1 MLEMQRT
8 KDKGSEFVEPG
19 EETRASEP
27 RVPSLIMRV
36 FARVGAVAGP
46 PPLVGL
52 MCQLLGLPTETTA
65 AVSLTAVVVCAV
77 VAAREQIDRRV
88 SSSVLLLVLA
98 IVACIYYL
106 TYESS
111 LVKKTGLAGYYD
123 RANDFLATE
132 LTQRLRGAKEEVIFF
147 GSSFQISAADAR
159 SELLSRLRQG
169 VKIRYLILDPYSTAI
184 DEIAKDFNISTNEM
198 RSIASSSLR
207 SILLLKKEWD
217 EVERSTATPGELQVK
232 VFSARP
238 TTRVYVFDGNRA
250 SSESY
255 IVPYINRVNAPD
267 SPGYIFKNKSDGA
280 FSKYYASI
288 TQIWRDAEP
297 LEELLRRHPEVVKE

>member
-1 MLEMQRT
+1 M
-8 KDKGSEFVEPG
+8 
-19 EETRASEP
+19 
-27 RVPSLIMRV
+27 
-36 FARVGAVAGP
+36 
-46 PPLVGL
+46 
-52 MCQLLGLPTETTA
+52 
-65 AVSLTAVVVCAV
+65 
-77 VAAREQIDRRV
+77 
-88 SSSVLLLVLA
+88 LLVLA
-98 IVACIYYL
+98 IVACTYYL

-123 RANDFLATE
+123 RANDFLAAE

-159 SELLSRLRQG
+159 KELLSRLRQG

-184 DEIAKDFNISTNEM
+184 DEIAKDFNISTSEM

-238 TTRVYVFDGNRA
+238 TMRAYVFDGNRA

-267 SPGYIFKNKSDGA
+267 SPGYIFKSKSDA